1 MFTFRTPTGADP
13 ATVDAFATVVFE
25 GIAGL
30 APKPGNLDQITD
42 GTAGT
47 LSANWK
53 NTGANS
59 ITTQVLGTNDK
70 DAPDADCDIVVAS
83 AALAAGIV
91 RHVLVNP
98 ATYAFYRFQ
107 HKATAGRAPGSAQ
120 RARCRQEITR

>member
-42 GTAGT
+42 GTPGT

-83 AALAAGIV
+83 AALAAAIV
-91 RHVLVNP
+91 PHLLMNP
-98 ATYAFYRFQ
+98 DPYPFYPFQ
-107 HKATAGRAPGSAQ
+107 YKATARRS
-120 RARCRQEITR
+120 